1 MRNFFI
7 ALFLICAN
15 GLSAQVQF
23 EARVSKQT
31 LGLNERLRIDF
42 TMNDDGDN
50 FTPPSFEGFRVV
62 GGPSQQVSQTW
73 INGRATFNKSYIYIL
88 LPTRK
93 GKIAIKSASIDI
105 RGEIYKTNP
114 ITITVTDA
122 VDESQDPSSPNYI
135 PDAGIHLVAEISNS
149 NPYFN
154 EMVTVVYKLYF
165 SPTVNIRNAREA
177 SSPKYNDFW
186 SQAIDMKNL
195 TAVRSTYQGKE
206 AGMVVWRKTVL
217 YPQKSG
223 KLSIEPLSLDLVIDA
238 PTNRRDMW
246 GRFQYATANK
256 TISAGTKTINVRP
269 LPEAGK
275 LEDFGGAV
283 GKFNFVVKPS
293 KTELKH
299 GESLELDV
307 SVSGNGNLKLFTL
320 PKPVVPSALEM
331 YDPVHSEKVSIPLSG
346 MQGKIADKYTIVPQF
361 QGNYTI
367 KGLTF
372 SYFDLATK
380 SYKTVTSEDIVIK
393 VIDGPTQATASTD
406 STKFGSQ
413 PEKKNAKFAPIA
425 LKTNLQSMKKE
436 VFFGTTLYYVLLL
449 TPFLLIP
456 IIILARKRKE
466 ALDSDIVA
474 NRSKRSNRLAKKYL
488 SQAKK
493 QINNKEPFYI
503 ALERAL
509 HNFLKAKLHIETSEM
524 SKEKITEILLEKNA
538 KPETVTE
545 FIDLTENCEL
555 ARYAPY
561 SSVAIQQDFDK
572 AVSVISDL
580 EKQLS

>member
-269 LPEAGK
+269 LPESGK
-275 LEDFGGAV
+275 PADFGGAV

-466 ALDSDIVA
+466 ALDSDIVG

>member
-269 LPEAGK
+269 LPESGK
-275 LEDFGGAV
+275 PADFGGAV

-466 ALDSDIVA
+466 ALDSDVVG